1 VSEAPGQLAR
11 HDDVALVD
19 VLDRLLGGGV
29 VITGD
34 ITLSV
39 ADVDLVY
46 LNLRLLLSSVPT
58 ALGLPHDEP
67 GAAARFALEGPR

>member
-1 VSEAPGQLAR
+1 VSESRDEVER
-11 HDDVALVD
+11 HREVALVD
-19 VLDRLLGGGV
+19 VVDRLLGGGV

-34 ITLSV
+34 VTLSI

-58 ALGLPHDEP
+58 ALGVPADEP
-67 GAAARFALEGPR
+67 DGAAHVRLEGPR